1 MSRSNTVE
9 HLPTKGFQRKF
20 EEEFAARFGR
30 RALSRREMLAMVS
43 AAGAGVVLGRTRALA
58 QSMDKGPRFVDVHHH
73 IYPPKFMAANL
84 GNMEAQAQLNGSPFT
99 KWTPRYSLDQMDQT
113 GVATAMGSITSPGI
127 WYGDVEEGR
136 RNARECNE
144 YGAMLVQD
152 YPGRFGVFAAV
163 PLPDT
168 EGSLREIEYAY
179 DTLKVDGIG
188 LLTSY
193 DNGKLLGHA
202 QFAPVFDELNRRKAV
217 VFVHPTLTC
226 CADLGQHVSPLSI
239 EFPADTTRTIGD
251 LIFSGTLVRCPDIRF
266 IFSHGGGT
274 VLMLISRL
282 AGNGLKPEERAK
294 IIPNGFGAELKKLY
308 YDVASVAVNPAA
320 MAALFSAIPIS
331 QIVFGSDLPFWKIE
345 TISSATNKFDL
356 PANDLRAIQRDN
368 ALRLFPRLRA

>member
-1 MSRSNTVE
+1 MSRSDPEE
-9 HLPTKGFQRKF
+9 HLPTEGFQRKF
-20 EEEFAARFGR
+20 EEEFAPRFGR
-30 RALSRREMLAMVS
+30 RALSRREILAMVS
-43 AAGAGVVLGRTRALA
+43 AAGAGVILRRTRAMA
-58 QSMDKGPRFVDVHHH
+58 QGLDNGPRFIDVHHH

-84 GNMEAQAQLNGSPFT
+84 ANMEAQAQLNGSPFT

-202 QFAPVFDELNRRKAV
+202 QFAPVFDEMNRRKAV
-217 VFVHPTLTC
+217 MFVHPTLTC
-226 CADLGQHVSPLSI
+226 CADLGQHVLPLSI
-239 EFPADTTRTIGD
+239 EFPADTTRTIAD
-251 LIFSGTLVRCPDIRF
+251 LIYSGTLIRCPDIRF

-282 AGNGLKPEERAK
+282 AGNGLKP
-294 IIPNGFGAELKKLY
+294 
-308 YDVASVAVNPAA
+308 
-320 MAALFSAIPIS
+320 
-331 QIVFGSDLPFWKIE
+331 
-345 TISSATNKFDL
+345 
-356 PANDLRAIQRDN
+356 
-368 ALRLFPRLRA
+368 